1 MSAGALRMTVTS
13 QGSTLG
19 SPRSG
24 LKTEVRRRRRRR
36 ARPPLRCDAH
46 PTPHPPS
53 RFSSAQ
59 VDQLFA
65 RVQEHDDSIVRLDA
79 TIEKNAV
86 RIRRLPPGA
95 RARLAAPHAPLPRA
109 RRRRQ
114 PSPRSQ
120 AIADDSLKAVQASL
134 KASLASLRDEMNRKI
149 QALTIEIA
157 QLQKQM
163 NVGRGEQSI
172 LAQQQKDTS
181 KRVDILSTTV
191 SELSAE
197 IVGDDHAVRARHFL
211 LLLPALWRLCPR
223 ALPPP
228 RDCAAPLAH
237 CPPLPFPFLPYP
249 APPNA
254 AERGRGAGRCV
265 LNSRS
270 ALWVTFFIIDT
281 KF

>member
-1 MSAGALRMTVTS
+1 VSPALHAMQSSAGGGGGAMRQSLSITGAA

-24 LKTEVRRRRRRR
+24 LKTEVRQPAPRMR
-36 ARPPLRCDAH
+36 APSPRAP
-46 PTPHPPS
+46 PTPSCSPCSHPPH
-53 RFSSAQ
+53 SSPSTPPFHPAPLSWRVQ

-86 RIRRLPPGA
+86 RGSPRL
-95 RARLAAPHAPLPRA
+95 RCAPL
-109 RRRRQ
+109 RQ
-114 PSPRSQ
+114 PLGLAPPPLSSLFSPSPLVRAHSTLTPATTATAPTLLHPLACQ

-181 KRVDILSTTV
+181 KRVDILSSTV

-197 IVGDDHAVRARHFL
+197 IVGDDHAPSA
-211 LLLPALWRLCPR
+211 
-223 ALPPP
+223 
-228 RDCAAPLAH
+228 
-237 CPPLPFPFLPYP
+237 
-249 APPNA
+249 
-254 AERGRGAGRCV
+254 GAVQG
-265 LNSRS
+265 S
-270 ALWVTFFIIDT
+270 AY
-281 KF
+281 

>member
-1 MSAGALRMTVTS
+1 M
-13 QGSTLG
+13 
-19 SPRSG
+19 
-24 LKTEVRRRRRRR
+24 
-36 ARPPLRCDAH
+36 
-46 PTPHPPS
+46 
-53 RFSSAQ
+53 Q

-86 RIRRLPPGA
+86 RSQGQHPPPPHPFPTLPTAPCSCHLKCVQALPGLAFASHAPSTLPSPLPPQPCFC
-95 RARLAAPHAPLPRA
+95 LAAPAPL
-109 RRRRQ
+109 
-114 PSPRSQ
+114 Q

-181 KRVDILSTTV
+181 KRVDILSSTV

-197 IVGDDHAVRARHFL
+197 IVGDDHAPSA
-211 LLLPALWRLCPR
+211 
-223 ALPPP
+223 
-228 RDCAAPLAH
+228 
-237 CPPLPFPFLPYP
+237 
-249 APPNA
+249 
-254 AERGRGAGRCV
+254 GAVQG
-265 LNSRS
+265 S
-270 ALWVTFFIIDT
+270 AY
-281 KF
+281 